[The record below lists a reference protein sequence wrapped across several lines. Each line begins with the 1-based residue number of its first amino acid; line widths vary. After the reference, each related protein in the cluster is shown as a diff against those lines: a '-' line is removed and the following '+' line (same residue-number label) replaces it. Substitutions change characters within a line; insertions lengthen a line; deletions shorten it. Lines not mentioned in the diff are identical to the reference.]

1 VPDRR
6 PRCVRCAGPSHE
18 PASQA
23 AYAYLLGLY
32 LGDGH
37 VSRSFSWTLTIS
49 CDQSY
54 PEIIRE
60 ARTAITAVVPGKYTS
75 VTRREGTGLMR
86 IRAYDRAWPCL
97 LPQHG
102 PGRKHARPI
111 ILADWQAEIVREHP
125 GRLLRGLIHSD
136 GWRGLNR
143 VRVKGRDYA
152 YPRYQFSNRSDD
164 IRRVV
169 TDTCDLMGI
178 AWRPW
183 GRWHISVARRD
194 AVALLDEHVGPKSRS
209 TAGQTRSSSATAA
222 STSEST
228 TPQDSASFSWRTTA
242 KGWRVVWRLNVGGM
256 LAMAETAGRLFGG
269 RRRLTAVA
277 SGVG

>member
-1 VPDRR
+1 MARLYRQAASSDRPAWEHAFVAKGIAFGSATVDEVLRLSRTGLGAREVALQTGVSRATVTRWLRGGTPVPDLR
-6 PRCVRCAGPSHE
+6 PRCDRCAGPLHE
-18 PASQA
+18 PASKA

-37 VSRSFSWTLTIS
+37 VSGSYSWTLTIA

-54 PEIIRE
+54 PGIIRE
-60 ARTAITAVVPGKYTS
+60 ARTAITDVLPGKYTS

-86 IRAYDRAWPCL
+86 VRAYDRAWPCL
-97 LPQHG
+97 FPQHG

-143 VRVKGRDYA
+143 VHVKGRDYA

-164 IRRVV
+164 IRRLF

-183 GRWHISVARRD
+183 GCWHISVARRD
-194 AVALLDEHVGPKSRS
+194 AVSLLDEHVGPKS
-209 TAGQTRSSSATAA
+209 
-222 STSEST
+222 
-228 TPQDSASFSWRTTA
+228 
-242 KGWRVVWRLNVGGM
+242 
-256 LAMAETAGRLFGG
+256 
-269 RRRLTAVA
+269 
-277 SGVG
+277 